1 MSDQVYYISTSP
13 GVTEG
18 PFALQDLTVRKLP
31 SHTQVFTRDA
41 NEWLPISHYPELV
54 ALLAVSVPNESESA
68 PDADNAQEEVTVEV
82 QRFEQEDSS
91 VTEASSVDSP
101 EWEKSSVDDELTS
114 EVWELQEWD
123 EVMRRKRAVKTALV
137 ICTVIA
143 GASIVSSWNIIG
155 VLKRMRNQSFV
166 SEEEMMRSAE
176 LGDAFETITG
186 IGFLLAYIAS
196 AVFFVRWFQN
206 LYRSLYNRVEL
217 KWNKSAGAWSWFIP
231 IINYL
236 RPVQIANKMIEES
249 ADDEDGKGM
258 VGIWW
263 AFWVISIFV
272 DRFGPSWSD
281 YMKDDASISELINQ
295 SQWTIVSMIFT
306 VIAGLTALG
315 AVNAISKA
323 AETWPAKPAESP
335 NPM

>member
-1 MSDQVYYISTSP
+1 MPDQVYYISTSP

-31 SHTQVFTRDA
+31 THTQVFTRDA
-41 NEWLPISHYPELV
+41 NEWLPINHYPELV
-54 ALLAVSVPNESESA
+54 ALLTVSVPNESESA
-68 PDADNAQEEVTVEV
+68 LDADKAPEDDAVEG

-91 VTEASSVDSP
+91 VTGGWAVDSP
-101 EWEKSSVDDELTS
+101 ETEKSGVDDEPTS

-137 ICTVIA
+137 ICTVVA
-143 GASIVSSWNIIG
+143 GASAVSSWHIIG
-155 VLKRMRNQSFV
+155 VLERMRNGSF
-166 SEEEMMRSAE
+166 SSDEEMMRTAE
-176 LGDAFETITG
+176 LGDAFEAITG

-196 AVFFVRWFQN
+196 AVFFVRWFQH
-206 LYRSLYNRVEL
+206 LYRSLYDRVEL

-231 IINYL
+231 FVNYF

-258 VGIWW
+258 VGVWW

-281 YMKDDASISELINQ
+281 YMKDDASISELIHQ